1 MPQET
6 RKIWAR
12 TGTAKGLSRAVEAMD
27 FAAGSSSALPA
38 TFRRRLQR
46 LTEQIAKLHEDIRNW
61 PATQDE
67 RLLKE
72 RTGTFY
78 GKERTGIDE
87 QYRRCISD
95 HINRRID
102 RGTGVH
108 E

>member
-1 MPQET
+1 MPKET

-12 TGTAKGLSRAVEAMD
+12 SETAKGLSRAVEAIE
-27 FAAGSSSALPA
+27 FAAGSSTALPA

-46 LTEQIAKLHEDIRNW
+46 LTEQLAKLHEDIRSW

-78 GKERTGIDE
+78 GDQDHG
-87 QYRRCISD
+87 SD
-95 HINRRID
+95 VED
-102 RGTGVH
+102 A
-108 E
+108 

>member
-1 MPQET
+1 MPKET

-12 TGTAKGLSRAVEAMD
+12 SETAKGLSRAIEDMEW
-27 FAAGSSSALPA
+27 AAGSSTTLPA
-38 TFRRRLQR
+38 TFRRRLLR

-78 GKERTGIDE
+78 GNEVPVPED
-87 QYRRCISD
+87 
-95 HINRRID
+95 D
-102 RGTGVH
+102 RVDP
-108 E
+108 